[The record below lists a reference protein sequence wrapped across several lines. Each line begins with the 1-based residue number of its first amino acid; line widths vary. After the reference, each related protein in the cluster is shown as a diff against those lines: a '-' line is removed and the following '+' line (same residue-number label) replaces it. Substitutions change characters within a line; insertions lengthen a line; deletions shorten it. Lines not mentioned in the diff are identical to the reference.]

1 MGINIAEWDYPCAT
15 MRLTDDSQCLKTEK
29 NRYIGKK
36 TTFSGKIAWKYVKS
50 VYTSILKQ
58 EKLFGVTLSDMFI
71 QSFYK
76 RMPKIESSKIDAD
89 SAALLRDVPAIDII
103 DK

>member
-1 MGINIAEWDYPCAT
+1 MCTAGVNASSLAGTVYVSGCT
-15 MRLTDDSQCLKTEK
+15 VSQNWKKPLY
-29 NRYIGKK
+29 RQK

-58 EKLFGVTLSDMFI
+58 EKLFGLTLSDMLI

-76 RMPKIESSKIDAD
+76 RMPEIESSKIHAD
-89 SAALLRDVPAIDII
+89 FVAMLRHVPAIDII